1 MTRLFFAVGSLGA
14 FAAVAVAA
22 PSVAIDLTG
31 VQIKNATNQSRD
43 SSTSSP
49 SRIDAARHYRYEV
62 TGLVKGDSGV
72 LKTLYPNPTPV
83 ATVLEAFAPGAS
95 AGLAGESC
103 NPGGTLP
110 LVLGS
115 DTQSGTTQLGLLSV
129 TYGLTLTVGI
139 RGDGVAYFDLTNVVL
154 TPAFLVGSMSFT
166 SGQARLT
173 AFCAADFN
181 ADGFLTFEDF
191 DAFVSAF
198 EGGSASSDLNCDG
211 FLTFEDFDAFVAEFE
226 QGC

>member
-1 MTRLFFAVGSLGA
+1 MMHVFFAVCSLGA
-14 FAAVAVAA
+14 LASVSVAA
-22 PSVAIDLTG
+22 PSVTINLAG
-31 VQIKNATNQSRD
+31 VQIKNGANQSRD
-43 SSTSSP
+43 SSASVPAT
-49 SRIDAARHYRYEV
+49 IDAARHYRYEV

-72 LKTLYPNPTPV
+72 LRTLYPNPTPI
-83 ATVLEAFAPGAS
+83 ATVLESFATGAS
-95 AGLAGESC
+95 AGLAGDAC
-103 NPGGTLP
+103 NPAGTLP

-139 RGDGVAYFDLTNVVL
+139 RGDGIAYFDLTDVVL
-154 TPAFLVGSMSFT
+154 SPSILVGSMSFT
-166 SGQARLT
+166 SGEARLT
-173 AFCAADFN
+173 AYCAADFN
-181 ADGFLTFEDF
+181 VDGFLTFEDF